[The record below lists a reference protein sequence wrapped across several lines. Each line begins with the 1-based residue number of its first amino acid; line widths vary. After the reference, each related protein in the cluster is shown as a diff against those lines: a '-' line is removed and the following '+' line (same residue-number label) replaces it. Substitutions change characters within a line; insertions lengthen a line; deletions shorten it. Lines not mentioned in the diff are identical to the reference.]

1 MKRKLQDAP
10 LIDLSSEFDRKD
22 NQSLPS
28 SVVKKIEELGIP
40 SSQISPTKN
49 AKASVPEK
57 VRFMGVLM
65 C

>member
-10 LIDLSSEFDRKD
+10 LIDLSSEFDRKE

-40 SSQISPTKN
+40 SSQLSPTKN
-49 AKASVPEK
+49 SKTVPEK
-57 VRFMGVLM
+57 VR
-65 C
+65 